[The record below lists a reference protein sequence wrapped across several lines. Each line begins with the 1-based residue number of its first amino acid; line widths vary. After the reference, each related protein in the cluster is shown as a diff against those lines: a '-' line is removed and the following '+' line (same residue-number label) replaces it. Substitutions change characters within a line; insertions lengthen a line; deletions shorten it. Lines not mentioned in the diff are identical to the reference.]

1 MSKFLLGLLCIAAL
15 LCGCGRKQTADFPAE
30 DSSAA
35 VKPLS
40 DVLEAEEGSIV
51 FDVRN
56 NIGADIYEMKI
67 APSGIDEYG
76 EDILK
81 SKILK
86 MSESLSVAFLPPD
99 TYEYWD
105 IRVLTENGNYYTWFN
120 VQFGTFNEI
129 VLEIGDDGPVFETK

>member
-1 MSKFLLGLLCIAAL
+1 MKKFLFVLLCISL
-15 LCGCGRKQTADFPAE
+15 VLCGCGKKQNADMPAE

-40 DVLEAEEGSIV
+40 DVLEAAEGSIV
-51 FDVRN
+51 FKVKN

-67 APSGIDEYG
+67 APSGVDEYG
-76 EDILK
+76 DDILK

-86 MSESLSVAFLPPD
+86 MSESMGVAFLPPD

-129 VLEIGDDGPVFETK
+129 TLEIGDEGPVFETN